1 MPLVDLDT
9 LNPDLGT
16 PFTPLRDAA
25 PETEDAPRPGFV
37 DTLAAAFRQDNSLVS
52 LATSPV
58 DSLNSD
64 AGENF
69 GIPNSYN
76 AWNDVKGTP
85 YEAHWESFLSS
96 RTPAYTA
103 ALKARIDQEND
114 DRRTLAAAG
123 LGGVFA
129 SMGASILD
137 PTILIPVGGELRVA
151 ANGGFAVSRSALSA
165 ARAGLI
171 GSAATEAIL
180 QGTQETRPLTDSLV
194 TIGTSTVLAGLLGA
208 GTAAFFTHAEEKAA
222 GKALAGLID
231 GDTGGPLTFAPSNPH
246 APGGVGAEAV
256 DMFSID
262 DLTIRGEGVSR
273 AARTTTAVS
282 PLLDANFSPVAR
294 VRQTIQELFEPSLYQ
309 KMHAR
314 GDSLGPAVESARTA
328 RFNSMIG
335 QSTRGHNDLFSN
347 MKKAGINM
355 SRDDFN
361 AAVARAMRNGDE
373 GENEF
378 VSQAADMWR
387 KRVTDPLFADREA
400 VGLKGDAIGANT
412 AESYFPRW
420 WRRKEVE
427 AREFEWKER
436 VATSM
441 EPQLR
446 ADYDA
451 SVEALAGRGQ
461 KIDQKIAELR
471 MSPEERAA
479 ALTEMKTQG
488 EALDAA
494 NPDSVDRVST
504 INDLRR
510 EAKAAKDAGDGA
522 KARAAEAEI
531 RRLKDEGGD
540 DYRTYI
546 RARGEL
552 RARYKRVDTGIA
564 GLSDRANKVLQSIAD
579 TEEKNLR
586 SLQRLI
592 QKGRK
597 LEREA
602 ARLDPDKLAD
612 RISEL
617 RTQFMDLAERAD
629 KAVEKQRAA
638 LEAMAEKAA
647 KDPTAAGD
655 LDAAAKARI
664 EREIAAQE
672 TRSERM
678 TAIANRLE
686 AAESVDP
693 ETALAELKRGVD
705 DLVQEASGTS
715 LARGGKVAR
724 LQDRLRALDPK
735 QIEAK
740 TKAFEDVKRRAER
753 AHNERWATRL
763 DVNGAEP
770 SFTEMARDIADQ
782 AFDTITGKQYGAAN
796 TVPDGVAPLIR
807 GPLKGRTLPVRDND
821 FTDFLENDVEE
832 VMRRHARTSL
842 GDIELARK
850 YDGDPTMKAV
860 FDNLKND
867 YRDLRERINAA
878 PDDAT
883 ARQIM
888 KASVGY
894 DVAKTKAKAI
904 TYLNAQEKI
913 DKKHIEA
920 GRDMNRGLYQAAE
933 SASLAGRAAR
943 SLTMFNFI
951 RRWAA
956 R

>member
-9 LNPDLGT
+9 LDPDLGT
-16 PFTPLRDAA
+16 PFAPLRGAA
-25 PETEDAPRPGFV
+25 PAEPDAPRPGFV
-37 DTLAAAFRQDNSLVS
+37 DTVTAAFRQDNTLVS
-52 LATSPV
+52 TAQFLQDITGWGDDYDRNYS
-58 DSLNSD
+58 
-64 AGENF
+64 
-69 GIPNSYN
+69 
-76 AWNDVKGTP
+76 AWNEIKGTP
-85 YEAHWESFLSS
+85 YEDHWSAF
-96 RTPAYTA
+96 TA
-103 ALKARIDQEND
+103 SNSAAETAMLRERIDREND

-123 LGGVFA
+123 LGGTFA
-129 SMGASILD
+129 SMAAGIID
-137 PTILIPVGGELRVA
+137 PTVLIPVGGELRVA
-151 ANGGFAVSRSALSA
+151 ANGGFSVSRSALSA

-231 GDTGGPLTFAPSNPH
+231 GDTGPTPTFAPSNPH

-256 DMFSID
+256 DMFGID
-262 DLTIRGEGVSR
+262 DLTIRGDGVSR
-273 AARTTTAVS
+273 AARTTTAIS
-282 PLLDANFSPVAR
+282 PLLDANFSPIAR
-294 VRQTIQELFEPSLYQ
+294 VRQTIQELFEGSLYQ

-314 GDSLGPAVESARTA
+314 GESLGPAVESARTA
-328 RFNSMIG
+328 RFNAVIG
-335 QSTRGHNDLFSN
+335 QATRGHVDLFSN
-347 MKKAGINM
+347 MKKAGLNM
-355 SRDDFN
+355 SREDFN
-361 AAVARAMRNGDE
+361 EAVARAMRNGDE

-400 VGLKGDAIGANT
+400 VGLKGDAIGADT

-436 VATSM
+436 VAASM

-479 ALTEMKTQG
+479 ALTEMKAQG
-488 EALDAA
+488 QALDAA

-510 EAKAAKDAGDGA
+510 AAKAARDAGDGA

-531 RRLKDEGGD
+531 QRLKDEGGD

-686 AAESVDP
+686 AAENIDP
-693 ETALAELKRGVD
+693 LLAQIELKRGVD
-705 DLVQEASGTS
+705 DLVMETSGTS
-715 LARGGKVAR
+715 MGRGAKAAR
-724 LQDRLRALDPK
+724 LQDRLRSLDPK

-740 TKAFEDVKRRAER
+740 TKAFEDVKKRAER

-763 DVNGAEP
+763 DVGAEP
-770 SFTEMARDIADQ
+770 SFNEMARDIADQ

-860 FDNLKND
+860 LWTV
-867 YRDLRERINAA
+867 RLI
-878 PDDAT
+878 
-883 ARQIM
+883 
-888 KASVGY
+888 V
-894 DVAKTKAKAI
+894 
-904 TYLNAQEKI
+904 
-913 DKKHIEA
+913 
-920 GRDMNRGLYQAAE
+920 
-933 SASLAGRAAR
+933 
-943 SLTMFNFI
+943 
-951 RRWAA
+951 
-956 R
+956 